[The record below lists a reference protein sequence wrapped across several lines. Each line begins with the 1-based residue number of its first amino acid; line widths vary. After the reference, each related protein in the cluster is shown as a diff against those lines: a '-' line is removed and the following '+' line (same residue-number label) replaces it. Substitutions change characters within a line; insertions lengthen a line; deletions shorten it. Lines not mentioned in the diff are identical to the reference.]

1 MGEAREVLNT
11 LEAVSRERY
20 VPPYA
25 TALVHAGLGEQDQAL
40 DWLDRAYDAHDVHL
54 VLLPIDPKW
63 DAFRLNTRFL
73 SLIKRCGFTAGPGE
87 AASTDAA

>member
-1 MGEAREVLNT
+1 MNT

-25 TALVHAGLGEQDQAL
+25 MALVYGGLGEHDQAL

-54 VLLPIDPKW
+54 VLITVDPKW
-63 DAFRLNTRFL
+63 DTFRSDARFL
-73 SLIKRCGFTAGPGE
+73 ALIKRCDFTAGSLRNEGAPPP
-87 AASTDAA
+87 D